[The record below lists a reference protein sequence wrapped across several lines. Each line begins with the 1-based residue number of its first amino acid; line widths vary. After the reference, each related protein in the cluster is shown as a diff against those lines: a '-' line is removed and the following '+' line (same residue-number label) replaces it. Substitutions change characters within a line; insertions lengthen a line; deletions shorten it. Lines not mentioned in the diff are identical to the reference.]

1 MRLILLCIIIY
12 WSVPTLGQTFFIKYN
27 FKDQWN
33 ERRMP
38 DSVFINASAAK
49 KYIIQLQNKTQ
60 ENGFLLSSFDS
71 ISQLGDSIWKVLVFS
86 GPKFE
91 FISLNIDSTER
102 YFLKS
107 KGVFQSKIK
116 FRPKTYKNYLTL
128 IRDTYLNNGFPFV
141 NIELEHSSLS
151 LNNNLTGRL
160 KINRGEWYNWGDIIV
175 KGDSTISAA
184 LIQNISG
191 IKSKRMYNESL
202 IKQLDKEFSS
212 YSYLDQFKK
221 PEFLYTKKGVDVY
234 FYLKS
239 KPNSSVNG
247 AIGIQQNPITQKASL
262 TGQIQLKLQNGL
274 KKGELIDLNW
284 RSIQPGTQNLTFIG
298 SLPFLFK
305 SKFGLDGKFI
315 LYKRDSTFLEIKS
328 TLGIS
333 YQLKNNFYIKGIYS
347 FYSSDI
353 LSSST
358 NTQLNS
364 TRNNLYGIS
373 ITRKILDY
381 IPNPSKGFLFTIDVA
396 VGNRKTSPNSVNNSS
411 AKGGFLY
418 ERYDKITKRQV
429 LKVGLYGEWMFND
442 KTYANERIRFGG
454 LNSLRGFN
462 EEELFATSVF
472 SGLIEY
478 RFLLDKNSNLFVFYN
493 QSWYEDNSV
502 GIYRNDSPLG
512 FGTGFSFGTKLGIFS
527 ITYALGKQLQNNIQ
541 LNQGKIHIG
550 YVAYF

>member
-1 MRLILLCIIIY
+1 MRLILLWIVIY

-27 FKDQWN
+27 FKDKWN
-33 ERRMP
+33 QKQLP
-38 DSVFINASAAK
+38 DSVFSNAASAK
-49 KYIIQLQNKTQ
+49 KYMVQLQNKTQ

-71 ISQLGDSIWKVLVFS
+71 ISQIGDSIWKVLVFL

-91 FISLNIDSTER
+91 SISLNIDSTER

-107 KGVFQSKIK
+107 KGVYQSKIK
-116 FRPKTYKNYLTL
+116 FRPKSYKNYLTL

-151 LNNNLTGRL
+151 MNNNLIGSL

-175 KGDSTISAA
+175 KGDSTISIS

-202 IKQLDKEFSS
+202 IIQLDKEFSS
-212 YSYLDQFKK
+212 YSYLNQFKK
-221 PEFLYTKKGVDVY
+221 PEFLYSKKGVDVY

-262 TGQIQLKLQNGL
+262 TGQIQLKLLNGL

-298 SLPFLFK
+298 NLPFLFK
-305 SKFGLDGKFI
+305 SKFGVDGKFT

-328 TLGIS
+328 TLGIT

-396 VGNRKTSPNSVNNSS
+396 VGNRKTSPNSVNNTS
-411 AKGGFLY
+411 ARGGFLY
-418 ERYDKITKRQV
+418 ERYNKITKRQV
-429 LKVGLYGEWMFND
+429 LKVGLSGEWMFND

-478 RFLLDKNSNLFVFYN
+478 RFLLDKNSNLFAFYN
-493 QSWYEDNSV
+493 QSWYEDNSI
-502 GIYRNDSPLG
+502 GIYRNDTPFG
-512 FGTGFSFGTKLGIFS
+512 FGAGFSFGTKLGIFS
-527 ITYALGKQLQNNIQ
+527 ITYALGKQLQNTIQ

-550 YVAYF
+550 YIAYF

>member
-1 MRLILLCIIIY
+1 MRLILLCIVIY

-49 KYIIQLQNKTQ
+49 KYIIQLQNKAQ
-60 ENGFLLSSFDS
+60 EKGFLLCSFDS
-71 ISQLGDSIWKVLVFS
+71 ISQIGDSIWKILVFS

-91 FISLNIDSTER
+91 FISLDIDSTER

-116 FRPKTYKNYLTL
+116 FKPKAYKNYLTL
-128 IRDTYLNNGFPFV
+128 IRDAYLNNGYPFV

-151 LNNNLTGRL
+151 INNNLTGRL
-160 KINRGEWYNWGDIIV
+160 KINRGELYNWGDLIV
-175 KGDSTISAA
+175 KGDSTISVA

-191 IKSKRMYNESL
+191 IKSKKMYNESL
-202 IKQLDKEFSS
+202 INQLDKEFSS

-247 AIGIQQNPITQKASL
+247 AIGIQQNPVTQKASL

-298 SLPFLFK
+298 NLPFLFK
-305 SKFGLDGKFI
+305 SKFGIDGKFI

-353 LSSST
+353 LTASL
-358 NTQLNS
+358 NTQLKS
-364 TRNNLYGIS
+364 TKNNLYGIS

-527 ITYALGKQLQNNIQ
+527 ITYALGKQFQNTVQ
-541 LNQGKIHIG
+541 FNQGKIHIG

>member
-38 DSVFINASAAK
+38 DSVFSNASAAK
-49 KYIIQLQNKTQ
+49 KYIVQLQNKTQ

-71 ISQLGDSIWKVLVFS
+71 ISQIGDSIWKVMVFS
-86 GPKFE
+86 GPQFE
-91 FISLNIDSTER
+91 SISLDIDSTER

-116 FRPKTYKNYLTL
+116 FRPKAYKNYLTL

-141 NIELEHSSLS
+141 NIELEHSSIS
-151 LNNNLTGRL
+151 MKNNLIGSL

-175 KGDSTISAA
+175 KGDSTISVS

-202 IKQLDKEFSS
+202 INQLDKEFGS

-298 SLPFLFK
+298 NLPFLFK

-373 ITRKILDY
+373 ITRKIVDY
-381 IPNPSKGFLFTIDVA
+381 IPNPSKGFLFSVDVA
-396 VGNRKTSPNSVNNSS
+396 VGNRKTSTNSVNNSS
-411 AKGGFLY
+411 ARGGFLY
-418 ERYDKITKRQV
+418 EQYNKITKRQV
-429 LKVGLYGEWMFND
+429 LKVGLSGEWLFND

-462 EEELFATSVF
+462 EEELFATSMLT
-472 SGLIEY
+472 GLVEY
-478 RFLLDKNSNLFVFYN
+478 RFLLDKNSNVFAFYN

-502 GIYRNDSPLG
+502 GIYRNDSPFG

-527 ITYALGKQLQNNIQ
+527 ITYALGKQFQNTIQ
-541 LNQGKIHIG
+541 FNQGKIHIG
-550 YVAYF
+550 YISYF

>member
-38 DSVFINASAAK
+38 DSVFSNASAAK

-373 ITRKILDY
+373 IARKILDY

-411 AKGGFLY
+411 ARGGFTY
-418 ERYDKITKRQV
+418 ERYNKITKRHV
-429 LKVGLYGEWMFND
+429 LKVGLYGEWLYTD
-442 KTYANERIRFGG
+442 KTYANERLRFGG

-472 SGLIEY
+472 TGLIEY
-478 RFLLDKNSNLFVFYN
+478 RFLLDKNSNLFAFYN
-493 QSWYEDNSV
+493 QSWYEDNSI
-502 GIYRNDSPLG
+502 GLYRNDTPLG

>member
-1 MRLILLCIIIY
+1 MRLILLCIVIY
-12 WSVPTLGQTFFIKYN
+12 WSVPALGQTFFIRYN
-27 FKDQWN
+27 FKDQWK
-33 ERRMP
+33 ERQMP
-38 DSVFINASAAK
+38 DSVFSNVSSAK
-49 KYIIQLQNKTQ
+49 KYIVQLQNKTQ
-60 ENGFLLSSFDS
+60 EKGFLLSSFDS
-71 ISQLGDSIWKVLVFS
+71 ISQLGDSIWQILVYS

-91 FISLNIDSTER
+91 SISLNIDSSQQ

-107 KGVFQSKIK
+107 KGVLQSKIK
-116 FRPKTYKNYLTL
+116 FRPKAYKNYLTL
-128 IRDTYLNNGFPFV
+128 IRDAYLNNGYPFV

-160 KINRGEWYNWGDIIV
+160 EINPGELYKWGDIIV

-191 IKSKRMYNESL
+191 IKSKKMYNESL
-202 IKQLDKEFSS
+202 INQLDKEFSS

-247 AIGIQQNPITQKASL
+247 AIGIQQNPVTQKASL

-298 SLPFLFK
+298 NLPFLFK

-353 LSSST
+353 LSSSS
-358 NTQLNS
+358 NLQLNS
-364 TRNNLYGIS
+364 TKNNLYGIS

-381 IPNPSKGFLFTIDVA
+381 IPNPSRGFLFSVDVA
-396 VGNRKTSPNSVNNSS
+396 VGNRKTSTNSVNKSS
-411 AKGGFLY
+411 ARGGFTF
-418 ERYDKITKRQV
+418 ERYNKITKRHV
-429 LKVGLYGEWMFND
+429 LKVGLYGEWLYTD
-442 KTYANERIRFGG
+442 KTYANERLRFGG

-472 SGLIEY
+472 TGLIEY
-478 RFLLDKNSNLFVFYN
+478 RFLLDKNSNLFAFYN
-493 QSWYEDNSV
+493 QSWYEDNSI
-502 GIYRNDSPLG
+502 GLYRNDTPLG

-550 YVAYF
+550 YIAYF